1 MGLSTPHDN
10 AKSQISPSSAVA
22 TVGLGAISAISA
34 VARVSAS
41 ARVLETDASSRSSK
55 SLGRTITSGV
65 VSALE
70 AIVLACTTIGVVVVR
85 AAGVSV
91 DTNTVSTVGMSDA
104 DTLVVTSSVSDVREV
119 LDS

>member
-22 TVGLGAISAISA
+22 TVGLGAISA

>member
-10 AKSQISPSSAVA
+10 AKSQISPASAVA
-22 TVGLGAISAISA
+22 TVGLGAISA

-70 AIVLACTTIGVVVVR
+70 AIVLAGTTIGVVVVR